1 MTSSEEREMES
12 FREKG
17 KLGEKIDIKGIKGI
31 FELQM
36 GIRGKGEFGAGSRI
50 WPRETQQR
58 PRPLSSVAQSWD
70 VSHHCLGRYRG
81 RASLRRA
88 HC

>member
-50 WPRETQQR
+50 WPR
-58 PRPLSSVAQSWD
+58 D
-70 VSHHCLGRYRG
+70 I
-81 RASLRRA
+81 
-88 HC
+88 

>member
-36 GIRGKGEFGAGSRI
+36 GIRGKREFGAGSRI
-50 WPRETQQR
+50 WPR
-58 PRPLSSVAQSWD
+58 D
-70 VSHHCLGRYRG
+70 I
-81 RASLRRA
+81 
-88 HC
+88 